1 MLTRLTNFVIKGYQ
15 GYAIDKSMIKKVFS
29 KRQSESEKR
38 AMAEKNEGKI
48 EQVNKLTMVMGSTL
62 KNSMSGATMKNYDP
76 KQLSMAEAIFDR

>member
-38 AMAEKNEGKI
+38 AMAEKNDGKI
-48 EQVNKLTMVMGSTL
+48 E
-62 KNSMSGATMKNYDP
+62 
-76 KQLSMAEAIFDR
+76 